1 MLKIIPF
8 RHKLSYNMANYFSG
22 VNLALAEL
30 SSDSKARALFT
41 NQVCAGGGSVMTP
54 RPGAFF
60 GSKGS
65 ETFTPLNFYLMVLD
79 YFTIISSATITPTA
93 CFSQL
98 TTDLDGCYLISMTF
112 ELFRSF
118 THSNGISVIL
128 EEKKMI
134 LVFVVTLS
142 IIVNRSFFESI

>member
-1 MLKIIPF
+1 MLKIIPL

-30 SSDSKARALFT
+30 SSDSKARVLFT

-65 ETFTPLNFYLMVLD
+65 ETPLNFDLMVLD
-79 YFTIISSATITPTA
+79 YFTIILSATITPTA

-98 TTDLDGCYLISMTF
+98 TIDFDDCYLISITF
-112 ELFRSF
+112 DLLCSF
-118 THSNGISVIL
+118 THSNGISIIL
-128 EEKKMI
+128 KEKKMI

-142 IIVNRSFFESI
+142 IIVNRSVFKSI